1 MLGLGFGT
9 GAQII
14 IARRYGEGNLKEVGP
29 VVDHTIGFLVVMAV
43 ISYALL
49 QYGSE
54 YILRWFVSSENVFNA
69 TVRFLDYRAYGIF
82 FAFLNVTFR
91 AFYVGLAKTKVITYT
106 TVVLAIINIIFDY
119 LLIFGHYG
127 FPKMGIEGAALASVI
142 AEVFALAFFILYTS
156 ITIRSSDY
164 GLFRFLKFSMKKL
177 VNIVRIA
184 VPIMMQ
190 MFLSLAVWFV
200 FFLFIEKLGERA
212 LAVSNIIRSILVV
225 LLVPVWG
232 FATATN
238 TLVSFLIGD
247 NRSDE
252 VMSLLKKIMTLCFIG
267 VTIVV
272 AFGISFPRLLF
283 EILHQRCQPYRDGH
297 PHTLHY

>member
-1 MLGLGFGT
+1 MKTTITYRRIWNVAYPIILGSIAQNLINFTDTAFLGRVGEVALGAGALGGIFYLAVIMLGLGFGT

-29 VVDHTIGFLVVMAV
+29 VVDHTIGFLVVMAI

-54 YILRWFVSSENVFNA
+54 YILRWFVSSEKVFDA
-69 TVRFLDYRAYGIF
+69 TVRFLDYRAFGIF
-82 FAFLNVTFR
+82 FAFLNVSFR

-127 FPKMGIEGAALASVI
+127 FPEMGIEGAALASVI
-142 AEVFALAFFILYTS
+142 AEVFALAFFVLYTL

-164 GLFRFLKFSMKKL
+164 GLFRFLKFSTKKL

-200 FFLFIEKLGERA
+200 F
-212 LAVSNIIRSILVV
+212 
-225 LLVPVWG
+225 
-232 FATATN
+232 
-238 TLVSFLIGD
+238 SFLSKSSVNVHLPFPTSSGVSWLCCWCQFGD
-247 NRSDE
+247 
-252 VMSLLKKIMTLCFIG
+252 LPPL
-267 VTIVV
+267 
-272 AFGISFPRLLF
+272 P
-283 EILHQRCQPYRDGH
+283 ILWSVF
-297 PHTLHY
+297 